1 MNPVQPPP
9 DSHTVGPMTAPVRV
23 RVVHRFSSDPATV
36 FAALGEHENLGK
48 IFAPFKITRLSDGS
62 TSRNGV
68 GSARTLR
75 LGPTAFVETV
85 TNVVPDELIEYAI
98 TSGVTPLRG
107 HWGKQVLAPTSD
119 GGTEL
124 TYTIGFNAV
133 APGLAPVIGAAL
145 TNGIKRGLPKLVP

>member
-1 MNPVQPPP
+1 
-9 DSHTVGPMTAPVRV
+9 MTAPVRV
-23 RVVHRFSSDPATV
+23 RVVHRFASDPAAV

-48 IFAPFKITRLSDGS
+48 IFAPFKITRLNDGT
-62 TSRNGV
+62 TSRNGA

-75 LGPTAFVETV
+75 LGPVAFVETV
-85 TNVVPDELIEYAI
+85 TNAVPDELIEYAI

-107 HWGKQVLAPTSD
+107 HWGKQVLTTTAD

-133 APGLAPVIGAAL
+133 VPGLAAAIGTGL
-145 TNGIKRGLPKLVP
+145 SNGIKRGLPKLVP